1 MFNVFF
7 SLVGGWPFLI
17 MFQLEIVRFEPFK
30 TSLYVYH
37 RYIYIY
43 NISFFNY
50 CMPCSACIS
59 VPPVVLWVSLIPCTF
74 SILPLVTSDFQELVC
89 SLAFWMM
96 S

>member
-37 RYIYIY
+37 RYIYIIY
-43 NISFFNY
+43 RFLITV
-50 CMPCSACIS
+50 CLV
-59 VPPVVLWVSLIPCTF
+59 VPVLVYL
-74 SILPLVTSDFQELVC
+74 Q
-89 SLAFWMM
+89 
-96 S
+96 